1 MATTKKTEMTQN
13 GVSEKP
19 KIEEAELNAY
29 QQDDSEPPV
38 NLRRPS
44 TQTPTFPTA
53 IPKLTRHVLSPGY
66 NSGGT
71 KKKLPNKK
79 EGDNTGGMACTV
91 I

>member
-1 MATTKKTEMTQN
+1 MATTKKTEMLEN
-13 GVSEKP
+13 GVSGEP
-19 KIEEAELNAY
+19 KIEEAKLHGN
-29 QQDDSEPPV
+29 QQDDSAPPV

-53 IPKLTRHVLSPGY
+53 IPRLTRHVLSPGY
-66 NSGGT
+66 NSRGT
-71 KKKLPNKK
+71 KKKLRNKK

>member
-1 MATTKKTEMTQN
+1 MATTKKTEMPQN
-13 GVSEKP
+13 GVSGKP
-19 KIEEAELNAY
+19 EIEEAELNGY

-44 TQTPTFPTA
+44 TQTPTFPTGN
-53 IPKLTRHVLSPGY
+53 VLSPGY

-71 KKKLPNKK
+71 KKELPIKK
-79 EGDNTGGMACTV
+79 EGDNTKGMTCTV